1 MVPESFP
8 GVLKLN
14 TTNQKEP
21 LLSKS
26 YGRFSVDGI
35 PEFECFIK
43 TLLSEVQ
50 PKRTRCKRARGQ
62 ETISKCFTA
71 SDEAFALIVLDNK
84 LHVWDQ
90 QIKKKQGLSCKKSD
104 LRMEKKHMKQNG
116 HGGKCGWSKEG
127 QKICKRLTDKIVA
140 QRKAGWWEQDERIYQ
155 DKFR

>member
-35 PEFECFIK
+35 PEFEYFIK

-50 PKRTRCKRARGQ
+50 PKRTRHKRLRGQ
-62 ETISKCFTA
+62 ETISKCFTT
-71 SDEAFALIVLDNK
+71 ALVNELCTCGINESK
-84 LHVWDQ
+84 
-90 QIKKKQGLSCKKSD
+90 
-104 LRMEKKHMKQNG
+104 REK
-116 HGGKCGWSKEG
+116 
-127 QKICKRLTDKIVA
+127 D
-140 QRKAGWWEQDERIYQ
+140 
-155 DKFR
+155 